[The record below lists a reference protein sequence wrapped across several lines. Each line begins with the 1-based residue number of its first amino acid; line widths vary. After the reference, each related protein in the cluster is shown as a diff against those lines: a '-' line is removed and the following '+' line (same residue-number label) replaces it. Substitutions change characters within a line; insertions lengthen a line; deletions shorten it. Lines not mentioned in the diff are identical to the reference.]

1 VDGAVLVEL
10 REAWD
15 VDVVEEVD
23 EDVVDVVPPMA
34 GIASNNQDS
43 V

>member
-34 GIASNNQDS
+34 GIASNSQDS

>member
-1 VDGAVLVEL
+1 MDWTVLLGWGEV
-10 REAWD
+10 WD

-23 EDVVDVVPPMA
+23 DDVVDVVPPMA